1 MPPCLLLNCSEQVE
15 YKYVLVSER
24 TGDVTWQPG
33 ANRVLELG
41 EGGQVGGAWARAA
54 LASCPAA
61 PCLCLQC
68 KHSC

>member
-1 MPPCLLLNCSEQVE
+1 M
-15 YKYVLVSER
+15 LVSER